1 MFEAI
6 IVISLS
12 FVVGIQWF
20 TIVTYRE
27 RFERIGRVIK
37 KIQQSKSDIEHTH
50 SSDKPKYIGG
60 DMDIVYKGSKASV
73 KAHIYPRKIK

>member
-1 MFEAI
+1 MFEAV
-6 IVISLS
+6 IVISLA

-37 KIQQSKSDIEHTH
+37 KIQQTKSDIEHTH
-50 SSDKPKYIGG
+50 SSDKQKYIGG
-60 DMDIVYKGSKASV
+60 DMDIVYKVSKASV

>member
-6 IVISLS
+6 IIISLA

-27 RFERIGRVIK
+27 RFEKIGRVIK
-37 KIQQSKSDIEHTH
+37 KIQETKSNIEHTH
-50 SSDKPKYIGG
+50 NNEKPKYIGG

>member
-1 MFEAI
+1 MFEAV
-6 IVISLS
+6 IVISLV

-20 TIVTYRE
+20 TILTYRE
-27 RFERIGRVIK
+27 RFEKIGRAMK
-37 KIQQSKSDIEHTH
+37 KIQETKSNIEHTH
-50 SSDKPKYIGG
+50 TTEKPRYIGG